1 MLWLPFTAVIV
12 VVLRTVAPLLA
23 VRVLTPC
30 DLHEAQYVLLKVTLT
45 CELLNVLRELSGIML
60 ISVAAAIYLQLSHI
74 TLLPLLWCYCRQSSL
89 LRLRACMTSQW
100 TEPFLFVHA

>member
-12 VVLRTVAPLLA
+12 AVLTTVAPLLA

-45 CELLNVLRELSGIML
+45 CELPNLLRELSGIMS
-60 ISVAAAIYLQLSHI
+60 ISVAAAIHL
-74 TLLPLLWCYCRQSSL
+74 
-89 LRLRACMTSQW
+89 
-100 TEPFLFVHA
+100 